1 MSLDIHS
8 GFEYIYILKTYKGTD
23 RMNALAELDPTNF
36 AEMAALAGMTEPTP
50 TTGGYSTL
58 KRLGLQHKALTA
70 KQEIK
75 GKKVNVEVVE
85 AGSYRIEGPTRD
97 DPKVYATEVTFRPF
111 MQRFLYKRFVKG
123 VGGMPNEYIKT
134 VMGTDI
140 KADLKDNSGTFNCGK
155 PSGYVEDWNSVPEQ
169 TQKIIKATKRTRVI
183 FGLATFKNAIN
194 DQGDTVDIA
203 EEVPVVWEVDNR
215 DAFKTMGVPFNQMM
229 KRSVMPMQYTMD
241 LKSEAVDLPNG
252 DQFYLPLQSLDLSDA
267 KDLDADD
274 QEIFKNFLDW
284 IKQRNKWVTED
295 WEAKN
300 VATLDDDQKALVN
313 EFVDVT
319 LDEEIPF

>member
-1 MSLDIHS
+1 
-8 GFEYIYILKTYKGTD
+8 
-23 RMNALAELDPTNF
+23 MNALAELDPTNF
-36 AEMAALAGMTEPTP
+36 AEMAALAGMSQPTP

-70 KQEIK
+70 KQEIE
-75 GKKVNVEVVE
+75 GKQVNVEVVE
-85 AGSYRIEGPTRD
+85 AGCYRLEGPTRD
-97 DPKVYATEVTFRPF
+97 DPKVYSTEVTVRPF

-140 KADLKDNSGTFNCGK
+140 KADLKDSAGSFNCGK
-155 PSGYVEDWNSVPEQ
+155 PSGYIEDWNSVPEP

-194 DQGDTVDIA
+194 DKGDAVEITD
-203 EEVPVVWEVDNR
+203 EVPVVWEVDNR

-229 KRSVMPMQYTMD
+229 KRSVLPMQYTMA
-241 LKSEAVDLPNG
+241 LTSEAVDLPNG
-252 DQFYLPLQSLDLSDA
+252 DQFYLPVQSTDLTTA
-267 KDLDADD
+267 KDLDAGD
-274 QEIFKNFLDW
+274 QEIFQNFLDW
-284 IKQRNKWVTED
+284 VKQRNKWVSED

-319 LDEEIPF
+319 LDDEIPF